1 MSDQSDHDVLIEL
14 RTEVKGMR
22 VDIRDLKDGTTKQL
36 SDLEH
41 QASELEKNKASKKDL
56 DATNERLERITT
68 RQNLMIGGLLVINIL
83 LPFIFKYL
91 FK

>member
-1 MSDQSDHDVLIEL
+1 MSEINDHDLLIEL
-14 RTEVKGMR
+14 RTEMKGMR
-22 VDIRDLKDGTTKQL
+22 IDIRDLKDGTTQRL
-36 SDLEH
+36 TEVEH
-41 QASELEKNKASKKDL
+41 SVIELEKNKASKVDL
-56 DATNERLERITT
+56 DATNERVDRVTT

>member
-22 VDIRDLKDGTTKQL
+22 TDIRDLKDGTTKRL
-36 SDLEH
+36 ADLEH
-41 QASELEKNKASKKDL
+41 QAIELEKNKASKVDL
-56 DATNERLERITT
+56 DTTNERLERITT